1 MLSKLEQSLEGLY
14 DLIEDS
20 KSLIGFE
27 DYLMDCNGIEW
38 FETIFQGTQRNFT
51 DHSCVQECSM
61 MIKNTSDTKKN
72 KEAAITTLLTLFDV
86 INNIQII
93 SNLLQVEKN
102 IDGPLWFMRFFE
114 ESEDHFT
121 INIDQLEQFLKQH
134 KWIQ

>member
-1 MLSKLEQSLEGLY
+1 
-14 DLIEDS
+14 
-20 KSLIGFE
+20 
-27 DYLMDCNGIEW
+27 
-38 FETIFQGTQRNFT
+38 
-51 DHSCVQECSM
+51 M